1 MSRLDTV
8 KVVGASILGNLEKAG
23 FEAWK
28 LPLQCVQFQKW
39 WLYYIL
45 HSNFKNQIKL
55 KKKQKKPR
63 HIQFCKHVFIKYSY
77 SSIYLE
83 IQKFMCLMNKY
94 FQQRRSSVTTLIQDR
109 RCIIIVMFGLF
120 LICGFREDSKYIF
133 LVIFIGQISI
143 INTLTISQNIP
154 ENMSSN

>member
-55 KKKQKKPR
+55 KKKTKKTQT
-63 HIQFCKHVFIKYSY
+63 H
-77 SSIYLE
+77 
-83 IQKFMCLMNKY
+83 
-94 FQQRRSSVTTLIQDR
+94 SVL
-109 RCIIIVMFGLF
+109 
-120 LICGFREDSKYIF
+120 
-133 LVIFIGQISI
+133 
-143 INTLTISQNIP
+143 
-154 ENMSSN
+154 